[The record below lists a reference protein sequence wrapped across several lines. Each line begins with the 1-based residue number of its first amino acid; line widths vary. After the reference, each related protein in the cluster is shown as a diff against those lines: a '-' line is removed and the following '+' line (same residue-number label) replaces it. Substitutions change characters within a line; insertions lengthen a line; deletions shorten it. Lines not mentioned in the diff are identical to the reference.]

1 MDNVQLYPSKVR
13 VELNDKAT
21 KILFNLTPERFNQ
34 MLQQMSKQ
42 GVIEKRNH
50 KKHGKIRSTFQIFNE
65 NGYTLLLALDEF
77 DRAVLAV
84 CISEWDAGNRYITIP
99 MIQRGLTGKI
109 GKNKFKVYKDQE
121 NAIKQSIDKLMAT
134 QYDSDIVDAFEK
146 LNYTD
151 ENGVVEKITKSAL
164 LPCKRVEKFINGQ
177 KVDDII
183 YFYDESPLH
192 KVAELK
198 NQILRYDVELL
209 DIPNLRNTPLVIM
222 LKNYT
227 MRRVVECKQHKM
239 TPTITLDDVF
249 TKCRITDKSR
259 KTKMDARSTIDKLF
273 AHLQDKKFIRSYQ
286 WNKKHAKIY
295 SISFTF

>member
-1 MDNVQLYPSKVR
+1 MDNIQLYPSKIR

-50 KKHGKIRSTFQIFNE
+50 KKHGKIRSTFQIFKE

>member
-1 MDNVQLYPSKVR
+1 MDNIQLYPSKIR

-109 GKNKFKVYKDQE
+109 GKHDFKVYLDQE
-121 NAIKQSIDKLMAT
+121 TAIKQSIDKLMAT
-134 QYDSDIVDAFEK
+134 QYDPDIVDAFEK

-151 ENGVVEKITKSAL
+151 ENGVVEKISKSPI
-164 LPCKRVEKFINGQ
+164 LPCQRVEKFVNGQ
-177 KVDDII
+177 KVDDIVH
-183 YFYDESPLH
+183 FLCESPLH
-192 KVAELK
+192 KVADLK

-209 DIPNLRNTPLVIM
+209 DVPNLRNTPLVIM

-239 TPTITLDDVF
+239 TPTVTIDDIF
-249 TKCRITDKSR
+249 SKCRITDAAKS
-259 KTKMDARSTIDKLF
+259 TKSNARDTLEKLF
-273 AHLQDKKFIRSYQ
+273 AHLQSKGFIKSYQ
-286 WNKKHAKIY
+286 WNKKHTKIY